1 MWERRNERGLA
12 LALAAG
18 LCVAGAAATA
28 AAADAQVAPAPAV
41 ANAQPVGIEVSA
53 AHGDV
58 NWDGPAA
65 SSVRFAYIHAT
76 EGIAHKS
83 PTFAAQYD
91 GASDDKLIRGAYHIA
106 LPDQS
111 SGAAQADFFVDNG
124 GSWSADG
131 QTLPG
136 AVSLSYNP
144 AGATCYDLSPPEL
157 IGWLH
162 DFADEYK
169 ARVGREVVI
178 QTTADWW
185 NSCTDSATEFGTL
198 HPLWIAQYGIADP
211 MLPAGWNSYTFWQYA
226 TTSQLPGVSGVVTGS
241 LFKGDSEQLVGFAS
255 GTLPAQP

>member
-1 MWERRNERGLA
+1 MWGLRLNESLVA

-18 LCVAGAAATA
+18 LSAAGAGSAAG
-28 AAADAQVAPAPAV
+28 QVAPAI
-41 ANAQPVGIEVSA
+41 ANAQPVGIDVSA
-53 AHGDV
+53 THGDV
-58 NWDGPAA
+58 NWDGAAA
-65 SSVRFAYIHAT
+65 SNVRFAYIHAT
-76 EGIAHKS
+76 EGIQYKS

-91 GASDDKLIRGAYHIA
+91 GAADDKLIRGAYHVA

-124 GSWSADG
+124 GGWSADG

-144 AGATCYDLSPPEL
+144 AGATCYDLSPAEL
-157 IGWLH
+157 IDWIH

-185 NSCTDSATEFGTL
+185 NSCTDSATEFGLL
-198 HPLWIAQYGIADP
+198 HPLWVAQYGISDP
-211 MLPAGWNSYTFWQYA
+211 MLPAGWSYYTFWQYA
-226 TTSQLPGVSGVVTGS
+226 STSQLPGVSGVVTGS
-241 LFKGDSEQLVGFAS
+241 LFKGDAEQLQGFAR
-255 GTLPAQP
+255 GTLPPQP